1 MKKNKKHYDKYK
13 KFDVV
18 YADFG
23 RNPHGVQG
31 GIRPGIVVS
40 CDASNHGGAP
50 QISVVPLSSKLKDN
64 PVHVIV
70 EPSEIRG
77 YALSNR
83 SDFMPEDIQT
93 LNKGCVRFKSGY
105 IPGESEIREAMD
117 RAMIMQLN
125 LLPVARKMV
134 LEELEMKT
142 NNKRFVRYPE
152 GAEMYSMSLSKF
164 QQLAKDAKA
173 CYKMNRLVLVNLDIL
188 DEYLETFHIEDE
200 EFYK

>member
-1 MKKNKKHYDKYK
+1 MNKNKKRYDKYK

-50 QISVVPLSSKLKDN
+50 QISVVPLSS
-64 PVHVIV
+64 
-70 EPSEIRG
+70 EIRG
-77 YALSNR
+77 HALSNR

-134 LEELEMKT
+134 LEELEMKQ
-142 NNKRFVRYPE
+142 N
-152 GAEMYSMSLSKF
+152 G
-164 QQLAKDAKA
+164 
-173 CYKMNRLVLVNLDIL
+173 
-188 DEYLETFHIEDE
+188 
-200 EFYK
+200 

>member
-70 EPSEIRG
+70 DPSEIRG

-93 LNKGCVRFKSGY
+93 LNKGCGDML
-105 IPGESEIREAMD
+105 A
-117 RAMIMQLN
+117 L
-125 LLPVARKMV
+125 
-134 LEELEMKT
+134 
-142 NNKRFVRYPE
+142 VRYQKRELPKAA
-152 GAEMYSMSLSKF
+152 GAEYDVISSSDMLQAEKNRHGELGKYVDCITHTLSLQSK
-164 QQLAKDAKA
+164 KKA
-173 CYKMNRLVLVNLDIL
+173 YFNS
-188 DEYLETFHIEDE
+188 HIWGL
-200 EFYK
+200 

>member
-1 MKKNKKHYDKYK
+1 MNKNKKRYDKYK

-70 EPSEIRG
+70 G
-77 YALSNR
+77 LYYDSN
-83 SDFMPEDIQT
+83 
-93 LNKGCVRFKSGY
+93 Y
-105 IPGESEIREAMD
+105 
-117 RAMIMQLN
+117 N
-125 LLPVARKMV
+125 LVIK
-134 LEELEMKT
+134 KD
-142 NNKRFVRYPE
+142 N
-152 GAEMYSMSLSKF
+152 SK
-164 QQLAKDAKA
+164 
-173 CYKMNRLVLVNLDIL
+173 
-188 DEYLETFHIEDE
+188 
-200 EFYK
+200 

>member
-70 EPSEIRG
+70 DPSEIRG

-117 RAMIMQLN
+117 RAMII
-125 LLPVARKMV
+125 
-134 LEELEMKT
+134 
-142 NNKRFVRYPE
+142 YPE